1 MNTAFSS
8 PAQTVLPVILNIPH
22 CIKKAK
28 KWPFLGKIS
37 KFLMALGHFSVGQ
50 YLFDSA
56 PLYRF
61 LYAHDTKK

>member
-1 MNTAFSS
+1 
-8 PAQTVLPVILNIPH
+8 LPVIVNIPH
-22 CIKKAK
+22 CIKKAE

-61 LYAHDTKK
+61 LCTHDNKK